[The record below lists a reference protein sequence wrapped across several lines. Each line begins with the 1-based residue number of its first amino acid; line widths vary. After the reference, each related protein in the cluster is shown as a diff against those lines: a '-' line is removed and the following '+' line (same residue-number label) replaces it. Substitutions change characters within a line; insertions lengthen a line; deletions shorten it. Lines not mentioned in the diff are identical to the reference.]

1 MGRLFPFQGWR
12 LTFLQG
18 IVIAVFLIFGLRMF
32 QLQVVQYDALQAAAN
47 ENRLQELPLAAARG
61 VMSDRYGTPLAIN
74 VPAFNVTIIPAALP
88 ASQEETL
95 AIYNRI
101 SALTGV
107 PPTRAIANAA
117 QQNVRSIEELV
128 LEGEGIAPYRPV
140 VIAQDIPQRA
150 AMQLLEERFSL
161 PGVDLEVASV
171 REYPTGPLTSQ
182 IIGYMGPIA
191 PEQQLEL
198 LALGY
203 NPAYDRI
210 GYSGLELALEPL
222 LSGAR
227 GRVINEVDVAG
238 QPLQQIERVDP
249 VTGYSVQLTID
260 TELQA
265 AAEQALI
272 DRIEL
277 LNAESGRIVSGTGSV
292 IAMDPRTGEVL
303 AMVSYPSYDNTR
315 FARSIDV
322 DYYLDVAADP
332 LTPLVNHVTQSVYPP
347 GSIWKLITASG
358 VLQENVIDPN
368 SLLFDPGELI
378 LPNRYAPND
387 ATRGQRFV
395 CWLTQG
401 HGNMDMRGAIAQSC
415 DVYFYQVGG
424 GNPEVSAAVLRPD
437 GLGISNLFRYA
448 TAFGIGSKLGIEL
461 PFENAS
467 RMPDADWKRRLYG
480 ENWSTGDTYNA
491 AFGQGYLNVTVLQ
504 LASAVAAIA
513 NGGTLYQPTVVREI
527 TDSDGN
533 VVRPFQPQV
542 ARSINL
548 DDIQAGEPI
557 RLMLLEDMIMQGSTS
572 LACTCEPNSE
582 YYNATRCSPAT
593 YSNEVNINPD
603 PFGVPDMRNY
613 TVNVPLNY
621 SFGDS
626 FCSPIRF
633 NSDYRP
639 PFVSTENMRIVQE
652 GMRLT
657 ITNGTG
663 QGANLSYVAVAGKTG
678 TAEYCDEIAGPLGLC
693 RPGNWPAH
701 AWFTA
706 YAPYE
711 NPEVV
716 VMAFVY
722 NGGEGS
728 AIALPIVVQ
737 TLEAY
742 MRLKNERQAETVPAP
757 SVPVTVPAVV
767 PTAPVSTPAADG
779 PVLAPVGEAPA
790 DTAPVETSPT
800 ADPAALGTGQ

>member
-1 MGRLFPFQGWR
+1 MGRILPFQGWR
-12 LTFLQG
+12 LTFFQG

-32 QLQVVQYDALQAAAN
+32 QLQVVQFDDMQAAAN

-61 VMSDRYGTPLAIN
+61 SMSDRNGAPLAIN
-74 VPAFNVTIIPAALP
+74 VPAFNVTVIPAALP

-95 AIYNRI
+95 RIYNRL

-107 PPTRAIANAA
+107 PPTRAIADAA
-117 QQNVRSIEELV
+117 QQTTVRSIEELV
-128 LEGEGIAPYRPV
+128 DEGEGIAPYRPV

-150 AMQLLEERFSL
+150 AMQISEERFTL
-161 PGVDLEVASV
+161 PGVDLQVASV
-171 REYPTGPLTSQ
+171 RDYPTGALTSQ
-182 IIGYMGPIA
+182 VVGYMGPIP

-203 NPAYDRI
+203 NPAYDKV
-210 GYSGLELALEPL
+210 GYAGLELSLEPL
-222 LSGAR
+222 LSGTR
-227 GRVINEVDVAG
+227 GRIVNEVDVAG
-238 QPLQQIERVDP
+238 QTLEQIERVEP
-249 VTGYSVQLTID
+249 VPGYSAQLTID
-260 TELQA
+260 VELQA
-265 AAEQALI
+265 AAEQALK
-272 DRIEL
+272 DEIER
-277 LNAESGRIVSGTGSV
+277 LNAEAGRIVTGTGSV
-292 IAMDPRTGEVL
+292 IAMDPRSGEVL
-303 AMVSYPSYDNTR
+303 AMVSYPSYDNSR
-315 FARSIDV
+315 FARNIDV
-322 DYYLDVAADP
+322 AYYLDVAADP

-347 GSIWKLITASG
+347 GSVWKVLTAAG
-358 VLQENVIDPN
+358 VLQEDVIDAN
-368 SLLFDPGELI
+368 SLLYDPGDLI

-387 ATRGQRFV
+387 QTRGQRFV
-395 CWLTQG
+395 CWLSSG
-401 HGNMDMRGAIAQSC
+401 HGNIDMRGAIAQSC

-424 GNPEVSAAVLRPD
+424 GNPEVSAAVLRPE
-437 GLGISNLFRYA
+437 GLGISNMFRYA
-448 TAFGIGSKLGIEL
+448 TMFGIGSKLGIEL

-491 AFGQGYLNVTVLQ
+491 AFGQGYVNTTILQ
-504 LASAVAAIA
+504 MAAATSAIV

-542 ARSINL
+542 IRTINY
-548 DDIQAGEPI
+548 DDVLAGEPI
-557 RLMLLEDMIMQGSTS
+557 RLLLLEDMIMQGPNS
-572 LACTCEPNSE
+572 LACTCERNSE
-582 YYNATRCSPAT
+582 FYNAARCSPAT

-603 PFGVPDMRNY
+603 SFGPPEMRNY
-613 TVNVPLNY
+613 TVHMPLNY

-633 NSDYRP
+633 NPDYRP
-639 PFVSTENMRIVQE
+639 PFVSTANLQVVSE
-652 GMRLT
+652 GMRLAV
-657 ITNGTG
+657 TNGTA
-663 QGANLSYVAVAGKTG
+663 QAANLPYIAVAGKTG

-711 NPEVV
+711 APEIL

-728 AIALPIVVQ
+728 AVALPIVVE

-742 MRLKNERQAETVPAP
+742 LRLKNARGGADSSP
-757 SVPVTVPAVV
+757 
-767 PTAPVSTPAADG
+767 APVSLPATTAPAITEPDATPAVPQLD
-779 PVLAPVGEAPA
+779 LAPVGQPA
-790 DTAPVETSPT
+790 GDTSP
-800 ADPAALGTGQ
+800 

>member
-1 MGRLFPFQGWR
+1 MGRILPFQGWR
-12 LTFLQG
+12 LTFFQG
-18 IVIAVFLIFGLRMF
+18 IIAAVFLIFGLRMF
-32 QLQVVQYDALQAAAN
+32 QLQVVQYDDLQAAAN
-47 ENRLQELPLAAARG
+47 ENRLQELPIAAPRG
-61 VMSDRYGTPLAIN
+61 TMSDRNGVPLAIN
-74 VPAFNVTIIPAALP
+74 VPAFNVTVIPASLP

-95 AIYNRI
+95 AIYNRL

-107 PPTRAIANAA
+107 PPTRAIADASR
-117 QQNVRSIEELV
+117 QNVRSIEELV
-128 LEGEGIAPYRPV
+128 SEGAGIAPYRPV

-150 AMQLLEERFSL
+150 AMQISEERFTL

-171 REYPTGPLTSQ
+171 RDYPTGALTSQ
-182 IIGYMGPIA
+182 VVGYMGPIP

-203 NPAYDRI
+203 NPAYDKV
-210 GYSGLELALEPL
+210 GYSGLELSLEPL
-222 LSGAR
+222 LSGTR
-227 GRVINEVDVAG
+227 GRLVNEVDVAG
-238 QPLQQIERVDP
+238 QPLEQIERVEP
-249 VTGYSVQLTID
+249 VPGYSVQLTID

-265 AAEQALI
+265 AAEQALKDEI
-272 DRIEL
+272 ERI
-277 LNAESGRIVSGTGSV
+277 NAEAGRIVTGTGSV

-303 AMVSYPSYDNTR
+303 AMVSYPSYDNSR
-315 FARSIDV
+315 FARNIDV

-332 LTPLVNHVTQSVYPP
+332 LRPLLNHVTQSVYPP
-347 GSIWKLITASG
+347 GSIWKLFTATG
-358 VLQENVIDPN
+358 VLQEDVIDAT
-368 SLLFDPGELI
+368 SLLYDPGDLI

-387 ATRGQRFV
+387 QTRGQRFV
-395 CWLTQG
+395 CWLSSG
-401 HGNMDMRGAIAQSC
+401 HGNVDMRGAIAQSC

-424 GNPEVSAAVLRPD
+424 GNPEVSASVLRPD

-448 TAFGIGSKLGIEL
+448 TMLGIGSKLGIEL

-491 AFGQGYLNVTVLQ
+491 AFGQGYINITVLQ
-504 LASAVAAIA
+504 QAAAVAAIA
-513 NGGTLYQPTVVREI
+513 NGGTLYQPTVIREI

-533 VVRPFQPQV
+533 VVRPFQPQII
-542 ARSINL
+542 RTINYEEVL
-548 DDIQAGEPI
+548 AGEPI
-557 RLMLLEDMIMQGSTS
+557 RLLLLEDMIMQGPNS

-582 YYNATRCSPAT
+582 FYNATRCSPAT

-603 PFGVPDMRNY
+603 PFGQPDMRSY
-613 TVNVPLNY
+613 TVHIPLNY

-639 PFVSTENMRIVQE
+639 PFVSTDNLQVVQE
-652 GMRLT
+652 GMRLAV
-657 ITNGTG
+657 TNGTAMA
-663 QGANLSYVAVAGKTG
+663 ANLPYIAVAGKTG

-711 NPEVV
+711 NPEIM

-728 AIALPIVVQ
+728 AVALPIAVE

-742 MRLKNERQAETVPAP
+742 LRLKNDRGEGDSTSAP
-757 SVPVTVPAVV
+757 VS
-767 PTAPVSTPAADG
+767 APVSTVPAAIE
-779 PVLAPVGEAPA
+779 PVATPATSELELAPVGQQPDGAS
-790 DTAPVETSPT
+790 SP
-800 ADPAALGTGQ
+800 

>member
-1 MGRLFPFQGWR
+1 MGRILPFQGWR

-32 QLQVVQYDALQAAAN
+32 QLQVVQYDDMQAAAN

-61 VMSDRYGTPLAIN
+61 SMSDRNGVPLAIN
-74 VPAFNVTIIPAALP
+74 VPAFNVTVIPAALP

-95 AIYNRI
+95 RIYNRL

-107 PPTRAIANAA
+107 PPTRAIADASR

-128 LEGEGIAPYRPV
+128 IEGEGIAPYRPV

-150 AMQLLEERFSL
+150 AMQISEERFTL
-161 PGVDLEVASV
+161 PGVDLQVASV
-171 REYPTGPLTSQ
+171 RDYPTGALTSQ
-182 IIGYMGPIA
+182 VVGYMGPIP

-203 NPAYDRI
+203 NPAYDKV
-210 GYSGLELALEPL
+210 GYAGLELSLEPL
-222 LSGAR
+222 LSGTR
-227 GRVINEVDVAG
+227 GRIVNEVDVAG
-238 QPLQQIERVDP
+238 QTLEQIERVEP
-249 VTGYSVQLTID
+249 VPGYSAQLTID
-260 TELQA
+260 VELQA
-265 AAEQALI
+265 AAEQALK
-272 DRIEL
+272 DEIER
-277 LNAESGRIVSGTGSV
+277 LNAEAGRIVTGTGSV

-303 AMVSYPSYDNTR
+303 ALVSYPSYDNSR
-315 FARSIDV
+315 FARNIDV
-322 DYYLDVAADP
+322 AYYLDVAADP

-347 GSIWKLITASG
+347 GSVWKVLTAAG
-358 VLQENVIDPN
+358 VLQEDVIDAN
-368 SLLFDPGELI
+368 SLLYDPGDLI

-387 ATRGQRFV
+387 QTRGQRFV
-395 CWLTQG
+395 CWLSSG
-401 HGNMDMRGAIAQSC
+401 HGNIDMRGAIAQSC

-448 TAFGIGSKLGIEL
+448 TMFGIGSKLGIEL

-491 AFGQGYLNVTVLQ
+491 AFGQGYVNTTVLQ
-504 LASAVAAIA
+504 MAASTAAIA
-513 NGGTLYQPTVVREI
+513 NGGTLYQPTVLREI

-542 ARSINL
+542 IRSINY
-548 DDIQAGEPI
+548 DDAVAGEPI
-557 RLMLLEDMIMQGSTS
+557 RLLLLEDMILQGPNS
-572 LACTCEPNSE
+572 LACTCERNSE
-582 YYNATRCSPAT
+582 FYNAARCSPAT

-603 PFGVPDMRNY
+603 SFGPPDMRNY
-613 TVNVPLNY
+613 TVHMPLNY

-639 PFVSTENMRIVQE
+639 PFVSTANLQVVSE
-652 GMRLT
+652 GMRLAV
-657 ITNGTG
+657 TNGTA
-663 QGANLSYVAVAGKTG
+663 QAANLPYIAVAGKTG

-701 AWFTA
+701 AWFMA

-711 NPEVV
+711 NPEIL

-728 AIALPIVVQ
+728 AVALPIVVE

-742 MRLKNERQAETVPAP
+742 LRLKNARGGVDSSPAP
-757 SVPVTVPAVV
+757 ISIPA
-767 PTAPVSTPAADG
+767 TSTPATTG
-779 PVLAPVGEAPA
+779 PDATPSVSQPDLAPVGQQPA
-790 DTAPVETSPT
+790 GETSP
-800 ADPAALGTGQ
+800 